1 MSDSETT
8 AQFLLL
14 ILGKVKRAVAS
25 FTFRYDLAFPA
36 RKEHDMNNGKQFQHR
51 MLKFEHSMHNWNN
64 IDIGLALLA
73 IGLLLLTVGE
83 TLRVHFNLIAGTVIC
98 WCGIL
103 FIYIAV
109 AVFTAVLKMLLDDT
123 FGTDDF

>member
-1 MSDSETT
+1 
-8 AQFLLL
+8 
-14 ILGKVKRAVAS
+14 
-25 FTFRYDLAFPA
+25 
-36 RKEHDMNNGKQFQHR
+36 MNNGKQFQHR
-51 MLKFEHSMHNWNN
+51 MHKFERSLHNWNN

-73 IGLLLLTVGE
+73 IGFLLLAVGE
-83 TLRVHFNLIAGTVIC
+83 MLRVHLNLIVGTITC

-109 AVFTAVLKMLLDDT
+109 AVFTAVLKMMLDDT